1 LNEIQ
6 RENAANEK
14 KDEENFK
21 DNRSFRRSLEF
32 ETSSARAIY
41 ANVEIAKK
49 QDEASG
55 VTATFYAR

>member
-1 LNEIQ
+1 MNEIQ

-14 KDEENFK
+14 KDEESFK

-41 ANVEIAKK
+41 ANVETAKK
-49 QDEASG
+49 RDEAPG